1 MKDLIGQRFGKLVV
15 IKKDNDSTTRHPKWL
30 CQCDCGQI
38 KSIHAS
44 ALVGGLTRSCGCLR
58 RETMDSKTRLYQI
71 WKQIRQR
78 ALKHTSKSEHYF
90 DRGIVMC
97 DEWANNFKSFKEWS
111 LANGYNDNLS
121 IDRIDN
127 SKGYSPNNCRWTTA
141 KVQANN
147 RSNNTYITINGETMS
162 LSSWCDKL
170 GVNRKTAS
178 SYRRYHNISY
188 EDAIRYYI
196 KKLNV

>member
-1 MKDLIGQRFGKLVV
+1 MKDLTGQRFGKLIV
-15 IKKDNDSTTRHPKWL
+15 INKDSNSTIRHPKWL

-38 KSIHAS
+38 KSIRAS

-90 DRGIVMC
+90 DRGITMC

-127 SKGYSPNNCRWTTA
+127 NKGYSPDNCRWATA

-162 LSSWCDKL
+162 LSRWCDRL
-170 GVNRKTAS
+170 GVNRNTVS
-178 SYRRYHNISY
+178 SYRRYHNLSY
-188 EDAIRYYI
+188 EDTIRYYI

>member
-1 MKDLIGQRFGKLVV
+1 MIVV
-15 IKKDNDSTTRHPKWL
+15 RLNPIR
-30 CQCDCGQI
+30 
-38 KSIHAS
+38 AS

-71 WKQIRQR
+71 WKQIRHW
-78 ALKHTSKSEHYF
+78 ALKHTSKSEQYF

-127 SKGYSPNNCRWTTA
+127 SNGYSPDNCRWTTA

-162 LSSWCDKL
+162 LSSWCDRL
-170 GVNRKTAS
+170 GVNRNTVS

-188 EDAIRYYI
+188 EDTIRYWHKKI
-196 KKLNV
+196 KRMKTITTLTGLNITFFRKRNLK